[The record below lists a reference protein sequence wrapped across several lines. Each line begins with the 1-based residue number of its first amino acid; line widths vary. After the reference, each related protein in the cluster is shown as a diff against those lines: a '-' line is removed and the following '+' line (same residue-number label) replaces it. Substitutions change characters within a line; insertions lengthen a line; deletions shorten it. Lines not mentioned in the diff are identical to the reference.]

1 MFSAPARPPACCPW
15 SHACNDHV
23 SHFVG
28 QNEPEGRK
36 KDASVGSVYVTPA
49 KRTGYLEICQ
59 QLLAA
64 KATVTVQDEDED
76 TALHNAANGNHAAV
90 VKLLLEAGADKTLE
104 NGDGNTP
111 AALARDDDVVSLFD

>member
-1 MFSAPARPPACCPW
+1 MYSQDVIRQ
-15 SHACNDHV
+15 HGV
-23 SHFVG
+23 SSCFCLCAV
-28 QNEPEGRK
+28 
-36 KDASVGSVYVTPA
+36 V
-49 KRTGYLEICQ
+49 
-59 QLLAA
+59 AA

>member
-1 MFSAPARPPACCPW
+1 MVAR
-15 SHACNDHV
+15 CNDHM
-23 SHFVG
+23 SHLVG
-28 QNEPEGRK
+28 QNEPEGRRK
-36 KDASVGSVYVTPA
+36 GARLESVYVTPA
-49 KRTGYLEICQ
+49 KRAGYLEICQ